1 MTMQI
6 LLPSIAMVFWQLRER
21 NGLLLLLFMMMMM
34 MRMMMMI
41 VSSK

>member
-21 NGLLLLLFMMMMM
+21 NGLLLLLFMVMMM
-34 MRMMMMI
+34 MMMMI